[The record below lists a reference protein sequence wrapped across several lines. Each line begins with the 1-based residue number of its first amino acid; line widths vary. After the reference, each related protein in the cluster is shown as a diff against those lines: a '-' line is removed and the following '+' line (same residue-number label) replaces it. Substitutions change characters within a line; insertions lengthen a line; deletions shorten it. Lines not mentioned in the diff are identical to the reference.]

1 MIDIYN
7 DEFFMKQALLEAK
20 KAFDKDEVPVGAVVV
35 LKNRIIARGHN
46 LTEQL
51 SDVTAHAEVQA
62 ITSAAQFLGSKYWS
76 SNIKVYTFNSLILNQ
91 NLSLL
96 IPIIYA
102 HQNRSTSAYSTF
114 KSQFD

>member
-1 MIDIYN
+1 MIEVYN

-20 KAFDKDEVPVGAVVV
+20 KAFDKGEVPVGAVVV

-62 ITSAAQFLGSKYWS
+62 ITSAAQFLGAKYLKGCTMS
-76 SNIKVYTFNSLILNQ
+76 VSYTHLTL
-91 NLSLL
+91 
-96 IPIIYA
+96 PTKA
-102 HQNRSTSAYSTF
+102 
-114 KSQFD
+114 